1 MLSLNYT
8 IWFPIDGCL
17 PSAELMMISSMKIA
31 GYAPCSH
38 DDQPGLTIIRGPGA
52 TQQGNY
58 REQNLNRGQFDKGE
72 SLISTNYG

>member
-1 MLSLNYT
+1 
-8 IWFPIDGCL
+8 
-17 PSAELMMISSMKIA
+17 MKIA

-52 TQQGNY
+52 AQQGNY